1 MGRTHENISI
11 SIPINLKQRMDRI
24 EGINWSASLTTSIK
38 DLLDDIENDPQKYKS
53 LGVRK
58 R

>member
-1 MGRTHENISI
+1 MGRTHVNISI